1 MSWEGIHL
9 KAVKRDVPRIEVKS
23 TRRGIVH
30 TKDLIKNRTGREWEE
45 TSRLLFPQNLL
56 SFSQRLQRWFPFF
69 LARNFLIVVRKKK
82 DFFFC
87 SLLSSLFDSIPRIS
101 SNWSISLVFLCNLFP
116 LKGIIGERTFV
127 GFIPFSLKQY
137 EDRMKKN
144 KFATTTMMMMWSTST
159 SDALKSWS
167 LKWLQTF
174 HFLRCPWKEVMEHT
188 YSIPCLGLYL
198 ILQN

>member
-45 TSRLLFPQNLL
+45 TSRLLFPQKLL
-56 SFSQRLQRWFPFF
+56 STPSTLISFFSGKKLLDRCS
-69 LARNFLIVVRKKK
+69 KKK
-82 DFFFC
+82 DFFFF
-87 SLLSSLFDSIPRIS
+87 SLLSSLFDSILRIS